1 MHNRDLKNIVHF
13 YTLNN
18 LRHGRGR
25 WLEVTEFS
33 TRGGSITDSYTNR
46 VEWITSHHA
55 LSITRLELE
64 TRHQITERKMSD
76 PQEYTVGWICALTTE
91 YTAAR
96 VFLDREHDPP
106 KPECIA
112 ASDDNAYTLGE
123 IANHKIAIAVL
134 PHGEYGTSSAA
145 TVATKMLNSF
155 PNIRVGLMVGV
166 GGGAPTAE
174 NDIRLGD
181 IVVSSPRG
189 GTGGV
194 YQYDYGKRI
203 QNSEFKSTGHLNQP
217 PSAVLTAMSKL
228 KSRYE
233 TDGHRIHES
242 IEAIL
247 KSKPRLK
254 KKYGCPGREHDV
266 LYASN
271 IVHPLDTPERDCRES
286 CTTQSH
292 DSINN
297 HKRTVNGKGSAVPDH
312 EQKRDDPSRAS
323 DTADP
328 KEEDQAHQD
337 TCEVR
342 SHNIV
347 YRQERSLVEDE
358 DDPAIHY
365 GTIAS
370 GNSLIKDAHLRDELA
385 KKKGIMCFEMEA
397 AGLMNQLPC
406 LVVRG
411 ICDYS
416 DSHKNKEWQGYA
428 AMTASAYTMDLLKCI
443 PPWSLEREQRLRDVL
458 NSLHDE
464 VTHVRTIAE
473 EISHGQQ
480 SSKQQQLMRDIQKWL
495 SPSDSSISQNKA
507 FKLRHQGTGQWLL
520 NSTFYLSWEERLER
534 FIWLHGLFGCGK
546 TVLASSIIHRLN
558 SASPSRAL
566 AFFYFDVNGGGQQT
580 VVQML
585 RTLLSQL
592 CSRPSINLDRL
603 QTLYN
608 TCGKGTSS
616 PSIDQLSDTL
626 KDVISLSGQVTVV
639 IDALDECDKPSEVIS
654 WLEDLLEAN
663 YSTLQLLVTSRS
675 TGETGRVIDGWT
687 RRHELHPIQVDGVNK
702 DISDYLRARLFVSDE
717 FSRWSS
723 DKGLREMI
731 EEKISQQANGMFR
744 LAACQLEDLKRCKNQ
759 DRLIDA
765 LRILPKTLQEIYA
778 RTLTSLKASDYSTE
792 ALFMLQYLVWSE
804 IPPTLEGMLDATAV
818 RLHETPAFKKSNR
831 IFEIMD
837 LITLCSSLVTI
848 IEVSRFT
855 GRFPREEQRTREI
868 HLAHS
873 SVKEYLKSRHLA
885 RPFDQLSEEVHAR
898 GLIAQTCIGY
908 LMSLPIDH
916 FWHPNQN
923 QFPFAATANHWMK
936 HARVAEATDDT
947 LVQLILKLYQMES
960 ARLGTAEGNNKLYDK
975 TEGNGKLE
983 YRDWNFG
990 IYDYKYQPFATDPF
1004 QHQQDVLYEGPLTHA
1019 SYWGLGT
1026 VVHRLLEAGTD
1037 VNADQCSDNPL
1048 HAAAFHGHDSVVK
1061 MLLANGANVNG
1072 TNDGQLSIPLIA
1084 ASFNGHVKT
1093 AQILLQHGA
1102 SIYARS
1108 TIGYGAFE
1116 MATLTHQSEFLRFLL
1131 RNRLFLELQ
1140 SGILTNAD
1148 EKLHLVNRGPARCV
1162 HRVEDQEEEASA
1174 GLAAVVQDLGPPCT
1188 HFCLHEALIRG
1199 LFSSDFACV
1208 EALIEYGADPR
1219 GCRHDCG
1226 SGRPKQP
1233 WLVAITRTLGPDTRR
1248 ILELLREK
1256 GAELDAQATRS
1267 ELLEGLYFRVELG
1280 ELLDV
1285 RLLLELLGDM
1295 VLDPQELNELRQ
1307 HAVDNHRVEAAEFF
1321 LERGADPRACIY
1333 PEDWA
1338 SLVEPPSIPRSDGH
1352 HESRRGSWSDS
1363 VD

>member
-1 MHNRDLKNIVHF
+1 
-13 YTLNN
+13 
-18 LRHGRGR
+18 
-25 WLEVTEFS
+25 
-33 TRGGSITDSYTNR
+33 
-46 VEWITSHHA
+46 
-55 LSITRLELE
+55 
-64 TRHQITERKMSD
+64 MSD
-76 PQEYTVGWICALTTE
+76 STQYTVGWICALTLE
-91 YTAAR
+91 LTAAR
-96 VFLDREHDPP
+96 QFLDVEHQPTSHL
-106 KPECIA
+106 A
-112 ASDDNAYTLGE
+112 ANDTNSYTLGE
-123 IANHKIAIAVL
+123 MAGHNIVIAVL
-134 PHGEYGTSSAA
+134 PEYGTNAASSATA
-145 TVATKMLNSF
+145 NLLNSF
-155 PNIRVGLMVGV
+155 PNIKFGLMVGI
-166 GGGAPTAE
+166 GGGVPSRK

-181 IVVSSPRG
+181 VVVSKPTNG
-189 GTGGV
+189 VGGV
-194 YQYDYGKRI
+194 YQYDFGKTI
-203 QNSEFKSTGHLNQP
+203 QGREFQQTGHLNQP
-217 PSAVLTAMSKL
+217 PPAVLAAIKNLESL
-228 KSRYE
+228 YDS
-233 TDGHRIHES
+233 DGHKIKEN
-242 IEAIL
+242 IETIL
-247 KSKPRLK
+247 EKKPRLR
-254 KKYGCPGREHDV
+254 KKYQQPSQLHDR
-266 LYASN
+266 LYKSN
-271 IVHPLDTPERDCRES
+271 IPHPDEDDGSCEELCGTESSNLIER
-286 CTTQSH
+286 
-292 DSINN
+292 
-297 HKRTVNGKGSAVPDH
+297 
-312 EQKRDDPSRAS
+312 
-323 DTADP
+323 
-328 KEEDQAHQD
+328 HQRKD
-337 TCEVR
+337 
-342 SHNIV
+342 
-347 YRQERSLVEDE
+347 DE
-358 DDPAIHY
+358 DDPAVHY
-365 GTIAS
+365 GVIAS
-370 GNSLIKDAHLRDELA
+370 ANQVMKDACVRDDLA
-385 KKKGIMCFEMEA
+385 RSKGILCFEMEA
-397 AGLMNQLPC
+397 AGMMNQFPC

-416 DSHKNKEWQGYA
+416 DSHKNNEWQGYA
-428 AMTASAYTMDLLKCI
+428 AMTAAAYTKDLLNNI
-443 PPWSLEREQRLRDVL
+443 LPWLLEREERLRDIH
-458 NSLHDE
+458 NSLELVHDE

-507 FKLRHQGTGQWLL
+507 FRLRHHGTGQWLL
-520 NSTFYLSWEERLER
+520 NSTFYLSWEKRLDR
-534 FIWLHGLFGCGK
+534 FIWLHGLSGCGK

-592 CSRPSINLDRL
+592 CSMPSINLNRL

-626 KDVISLSGQVTVV
+626 KDIISLSGQVTVV

-687 RRHELHPIQVDGVNK
+687 RRHELHPIQVDEVNK
-702 DISDYLRARLFVSDE
+702 DISDYLHTRLFVGDE
-717 FSRWSS
+717 FSKWSS
-723 DKGLREMI
+723 GYGLREMI
-731 EEKISQQANGMFR
+731 KKEVSQQANGMFR

-759 DRLIDA
+759 ERLIDA

-778 RTLTSLKASDYSTE
+778 RTLTSLKDSDYCTE

-804 IPPTLEGMLDATAV
+804 IPITLDEMLDATAV
-818 RLHETPAFKKSNR
+818 RLHETPAFKEVNR
-831 IFEIMD
+831 IFDIGD

-848 IEVSRFT
+848 VEVSGFT
-855 GRFPREEQRTREI
+855 PEEQRMREI

-873 SVKEYLKSRHLA
+873 SVKEYLRSRHLA
-885 RPFDQLSEEVHAR
+885 RPFDQLSEEIHAR
-898 GLIAQTCIGY
+898 GSIAQTCIGY
-908 LMSLPIDH
+908 LMSLPIDQ
-916 FWHPNQN
+916 FWDPDQN
-923 QFPFAATANHWMK
+923 QFPFAAIASHWMA
-936 HARVAEATDDT
+936 HAKVAEATDDT

-960 ARLGTAEGNNKLYDK
+960 ARLGTAKGNNELYNY
-975 TEGNGKLE
+975 TEGNGKLG
-983 YRDWNFG
+983 YKDWDDG
-990 IYDYKYQPFATDPF
+990 IYDYMYLRFAPPLLRQIDLG
-1004 QHQQDVLYEGPLTHA
+1004 VLYERPLMHA
-1019 SYWGLGT
+1019 SHWGLET
-1026 VVHRLLEAGTD
+1026 VVHRLLRAGAD
-1037 VNADQCSDNPL
+1037 VNAVQCSDNPL

-1072 TNDGQLSIPLIA
+1072 TNDGQFSIPLTA

-1116 MATLTHQSEFLRFLL
+1116 MASLSHHSECLRFLL
-1131 RNRLFLELQ
+1131 HSRLLLEQ
-1140 SGILTNAD
+1140 PSNILTNVD
-1148 EKLHLVNRGPARCV
+1148 KELHLMNREPALCV
-1162 HRVEDQEEEASA
+1162 HRLEGQEEEASA
-1174 GLAAVVQDLGPPCT
+1174 EMAAVVQDPVPSCT
-1188 HFCLHEALIRG
+1188 HFCLHEVLLDALW
-1199 LFSSDFACV
+1199 SSDFACV

-1233 WLVAITRTLGPDTRR
+1233 WLLAITRTLGPDTRR

-1267 ELLEGLYFRVELG
+1267 ELLGGLYFRVELG

-1285 RLLLELLGDM
+1285 RLSLELLGGM
-1295 VLDPQELNELRQ
+1295 VLDLQELNELRQ
-1307 HAVDNHRVEAAEFF
+1307 HAVDHHHVEAAELF

>member
-1 MHNRDLKNIVHF
+1 
-13 YTLNN
+13 
-18 LRHGRGR
+18 
-25 WLEVTEFS
+25 
-33 TRGGSITDSYTNR
+33 
-46 VEWITSHHA
+46 
-55 LSITRLELE
+55 
-64 TRHQITERKMSD
+64 MSD

-233 TDGHRIHES
+233 TDGHRIRES

-342 SHNIV
+342 SPNIV

-443 PPWSLEREQRLRDVL
+443 PPWSLEREQRLRDIL
-458 NSLHDE
+458 NNLESVHDE

-520 NSTFYLSWEERLER
+520 NSTFYLSWEERLDR
-534 FIWLHGLFGCGK
+534 FIWLHGLSGCGK

-558 SASPSRAL
+558 SARPSRAL

-654 WLEDLLEAN
+654 WLEDVLEAN

-723 DKGLREMI
+723 HKGLREMI
-731 EEKISQQANGMFR
+731 EEKVSQQANGM
-744 LAACQLEDLKRCKNQ
+744 
-759 DRLIDA
+759 
-765 LRILPKTLQEIYA
+765 ILPKTLQEIYA
-778 RTLTSLKASDYSTE
+778 RTLTSLKDSDFSTE

-804 IPPTLEGMLDATAV
+804 IPPTFEEMLDATAV
-818 RLHETPAFKKSNR
+818 RLHETPAFKKVNR
-831 IFEIMD
+831 IFEIQD

-848 IEVSRFT
+848 VEVSRFT
-855 GRFPREEQRTREI
+855 GRFPRKEQRTREI

-873 SVKEYLKSRHLA
+873 SVKEYLRSRHLA

-916 FWHPNQN
+916 FWHPSQN
-923 QFPFAATANHWMK
+923 QFPFAAVASHWME
-936 HARVAEATDDT
+936 HAKVAEATDDT

-960 ARLGTAEGNNKLYDK
+960 ARLGTPEGNDTMNNWTTD
-975 TEGNGKLE
+975 TGKLL
-983 YRDWNFG
+983 YKDWHDNY
-990 IYDYKYQPFATDPF
+990 YDHDYLHFANPFPYQEGL
-1004 QHQQDVLYEGPLTHA
+1004 DVPYERPLIHA
-1019 SYWGLGT
+1019 SHWGLET
-1026 VVHRLLEAGTD
+1026 VVHRLLRAGAD
-1037 VNADQCSDNPL
+1037 VNADQCFDNPL

-1061 MLLANGANVNG
+1061 MLLESGANVNG
-1072 TNDGQLSIPLIA
+1072 TDDGQLSIPLVA
-1084 ASFNGHVKT
+1084 ASFNCHIKT
-1093 AQILLQHGA
+1093 AQMLLQHGA

-1108 TIGYGAFE
+1108 TGGRDTFE
-1116 MATLTHQSEFLRFLL
+1116 IASMTRHSEFLRFLL
-1131 RNRLFLELQ
+1131 HSRLLLEQ
-1140 SGILTNAD
+1140 PSNILTNVD
-1148 EKLHLVNRGPARCV
+1148 KKLHLVNRRLGHCV
-1162 HRVEDQEEEASA
+1162 HRFRDRKAIS
-1174 GLAAVVQDLGPPCT
+1174 QDLDSSCT
-1188 HFCLHEALIRG
+1188 HFCLHEAFLKA
-1199 LFSSDFACV
+1199 LNATDFACV

-1226 SGRPKQP
+1226 NGKPTLIWP
-1233 WLVAITRTLGPDTRR
+1233 AAILRTNGPDSRR
-1248 ILELLREK
+1248 IINLLREK
-1256 GAELDAQATRS
+1256 GADVDVQAPRS
-1267 ELLEGLYFRVELG
+1267 ELLWRLRYEALKALMSGDLS
-1280 ELLDV
+1280 DV
-1285 RLLLELLGDM
+1285 HFSLELLGDII
-1295 VLDPQELNELRQ
+1295 LDAQELSQLWQ
-1307 HAVDNHRVEAAEFF
+1307 DAVDFHNVEAAELF
-1321 LERGADPRACIY
+1321 LKLGADLRACTSSR
-1333 PEDWA
+1333 DWA
-1338 SLVEPPSIPRSDGH
+1338 LFAKLRSTPHSDVQG
-1352 HESRRGSWSDS
+1352 ESRKRSWSES
-1363 VD
+1363 NG

>member
-1 MHNRDLKNIVHF
+1 MHNGDLENIVHF

-55 LSITRLELE
+55 LSVTRLELE
-64 TRHQITERKMSD
+64 TRHQITKRKMSD
-76 PQEYTVGWICALTTE
+76 PQEYTVGWICALSTE

-123 IANHKIAIAVL
+123 IAGHKIAIAVL

-145 TVATKMLNSF
+145 TVATNMLHSF

-181 IVVSSPRG
+181 IVVSSPRD

-203 QNSEFKSTGHLNQP
+203 QNSEFKPTGHLNQP
-217 PSAVLTAMSKL
+217 PSAVLTAMSML

-247 KSKPRLK
+247 ESRPRLK

-266 LYASN
+266 LYAST

-286 CTTQSH
+286 CRTQSH

-297 HKRTVNGKGSAVPDH
+297 HKRAMNGKDPAVLDH
-312 EQKRDDPSRAS
+312 EQRREDQSRAS
-323 DTADP
+323 DTPDP
-328 KEEDQAHQD
+328 KGEDQAHQD
-337 TCEVR
+337 SCEVR
-342 SHNIV
+342 SSNIV
-347 YRQERSLVEDE
+347 YRQERSLVEDN
-358 DDPAIHY
+358 PAIHY

-397 AGLMNQLPC
+397 AGLMNRLPC

-443 PPWSLEREQRLRDVL
+443 PPWSLEREQRLRDIL

-480 SSKQQQLMRDIQKWL
+480 SSRQQQLMRDIQKWL

-520 NSTFYLSWEERLER
+520 NSTFYLSWEERLDR
-534 FIWLHGLFGCGK
+534 FIWLHGLSGCGK

-626 KDVISLSGQVTVV
+626 KDIISLSGQVTVV
-639 IDALDECDKPSEVIS
+639 IDALDECDEPSEVIS

-687 RRHELHPIQVDGVNK
+687 RRHELHPIQVDEVNK
-702 DISDYLRARLFVSDE
+702 DISDYLHTRLFVGDE
-717 FSRWSS
+717 FSKWSS
-723 DKGLREMI
+723 GYGLREMI
-731 EEKISQQANGMFR
+731 KKEVSQQANGMFR

-759 DRLIDA
+759 ERLIDA

-778 RTLTSLKASDYSTE
+778 RTLTSLKDSDYCTE

-804 IPPTLEGMLDATAV
+804 IPITLDEMLDATAV
-818 RLHETPAFKKSNR
+818 RLHETPAFKEVNR
-831 IFEIMD
+831 IFDIGD

-848 IEVSRFT
+848 VEVSGFT
-855 GRFPREEQRTREI
+855 SEGQRMREI

-873 SVKEYLKSRHLA
+873 SVKEYLRSRHLA
-885 RPFDQLSEEVHAR
+885 RPFDQLSEEIHAR
-898 GLIAQTCIGY
+898 GSIAQTCIGY
-908 LMSLPIDH
+908 LMSLPIDQ
-916 FWHPNQN
+916 FWDPDQN
-923 QFPFAATANHWMK
+923 QFPFAAIASHWMA
-936 HARVAEATDDT
+936 HAKVAEATDDT

-960 ARLGTAEGNNKLYDK
+960 ARLGTAKGNNELYNY
-975 TEGNGKLE
+975 TEGNGKLG
-983 YRDWNFG
+983 YKDWNDG
-990 IYDYKYQPFATDPF
+990 IYDYMYLGFAIPLLRQTDLG
-1004 QHQQDVLYEGPLTHA
+1004 VLYERPLMHA
-1019 SYWGLGT
+1019 SHWGLET
-1026 VVHRLLEAGTD
+1026 VVHRLLRAGAD
-1037 VNADQCSDNPL
+1037 VNAVQCSDNPL
-1048 HAAAFHGHDSVVK
+1048 RAAAFHGHDSVVK
-1061 MLLANGANVNG
+1061 MLLESGANVNG
-1072 TNDGQLSIPLIA
+1072 TDDGQLSIPLIA
-1084 ASFNGHVKT
+1084 ASINGHIKT
-1093 AQILLQHGA
+1093 AQMLLQHGA

-1108 TIGYGAFE
+1108 IGGLDAFE
-1116 MATLTHQSEFLRFLL
+1116 MASMTRHPEFLRFLL
-1131 RNRLFLELQ
+1131 HSRLLLEQ
-1140 SGILTNAD
+1140 PSDSLTNAD
-1148 EKLHLVNRGPARCV
+1148 KELHLMNRRPGRCV
-1162 HRVEDQEEEASA
+1162 HIAQDQMDEAIA
-1174 GLAAVVQDLGPPCT
+1174 TGAVSQGRDSPCT
-1188 HFCLHEALIRG
+1188 HFCLHEALIEA
-1199 LFSSDFACV
+1199 LWLCDFACI

-1219 GCRHDCG
+1219 GCRHNCG
-1226 SGRPKQP
+1226 NEQPIRPWSCATGKT
-1233 WLVAITRTLGPDTRR
+1233 VGPDSRR
-1248 ILELLREK
+1248 ILNLLREK
-1256 GAELDAQATRS
+1256 GAELDGQAPRS
-1267 ELLEGLYFRVELG
+1267 DLLEGLYYRVRTG
-1280 ELLDV
+1280 ELSDV
-1285 RLLLELLGDM
+1285 LLILELLGDM
-1295 VLDPQELNELRQ
+1295 VPDVQELNQLRQ
-1307 HAVDNHRVEAAEFF
+1307 CAVDCHDDEVADLF

-1338 SLVEPPSIPRSDGH
+1338 SLVEPSSIPRSDGH